1 MSAESEE
8 RDEMLSSATAVASE
22 EDRGR
27 QIGPYQVVRR
37 IGEGVAG
44 IVYEGEQQEPRQQ
57 RVAVKVIKE
66 GRDWQ
71 QVVDRFEAKWHA
83 LSQIDHPH
91 IAKVLGSGTRA
102 SGQPYFVLELVE
114 GLPITRHCDE
124 RQLPLKPRLAL
135 FITVCR
141 AVQYAHQKGLIHG
154 DLKPSNVLMAGEGEE
169 PAPKILDFIIAQ
181 ATRQNPNENDPSL
194 DPATRGAKPEYLSPE
209 QAGSDTADID
219 TRSDVY
225 SLGVL
230 LYELLTGT
238 TPLDPEELKD
248 VSRKQVLRLIREKD
262 FPQPSDRLTD
272 SDDRL
277 SSVAKRR
284 QVKPRKLVSLVRD
297 GLDCV
302 VMKALEKDRDNRY
315 ETVHEL
321 ARDVERYLAG
331 KPLEASPAS
340 RRKLWKWAKTSPR
353 PVVTTG
359 LAIVLLFGFLV
370 GTSFAIWKW
379 YDAHEAEMEAKEAN
393 HKRAQAEEHG
403 QKLADKLKK
412 TQEAAE
418 IRKKERDQARQA
430 EKAAEDSEHRT
441 NDVLDFVRKQ
451 FMSAA
456 RPGDRSVADAFWAG
470 TRRRE
475 DATARKDVTLREVVD
490 EAESKVGQR
499 FAKLPR
505 EEATV
510 REMLGFAYLNLGDA
524 AKAVDQYKRAFEL
537 RLAVQGVSDLDAA
550 DCRNQLAVA
559 YRLAGRADEAAAL
572 FHLTPNST
580 EHGAALAAHAVTL
593 LLENKP
599 AEAEL
604 KFRESLK
611 LRQKTKPDDWTT
623 FETQSLVGECLLE
636 EGEYAD
642 AEPLLLAGYKGMK
655 EHEDDIP
662 AHYQSRLTAA
672 LARLARLYEAWGKL
686 TEAARWRAELEIA
699 MRPKG

>member
-8 RDEMLSSATAVASE
+8 RDDMLSNATAVASE
-22 EDRGR
+22 DDRGR
-27 QIGPYQVVRR
+27 HIGPYQVVRR

-44 IVYEGEQQEPRQQ
+44 IVYEGEQLEPEQQ
-57 RVAVKVIKE
+57 TVAVKVIKD

-71 QVVDRFEAKWHA
+71 QAVDRFEAKWRA

-91 IAKVLGSGTRA
+91 IAKVLGSGKQA

-124 RQLPLKPRLAL
+124 HQVPLKARLAL
-135 FITVCR
+135 FITVCQ
-141 AVQYAHQKGLIHG
+141 AVHHAHQKGLIHG
-154 DLKPSNVLMAGEGEE
+154 DLKPSNVLMAGQDDK
-169 PAPKILDFIIAQ
+169 PAPKILDLGIAQ
-181 ATRQNPNENDPSL
+181 ATRQGPTESDPSL
-194 DPATRGAKPEYLSPE
+194 DPAIRGAKPEYLSPE
-209 QAGSDTADID
+209 QADPDISDID

-238 TPLDPEELKD
+238 TPLKPEQLKD
-248 VSRKQVLRLIREKD
+248 VSRKQILRLIREKEI
-262 FPQPSDRLTD
+262 PQPSDRLQE
-272 SDDRL
+272 SDGRL
-277 SSVAKRR
+277 SSVAER
-284 QVKPRKLVSLVRD
+284 RKLKPKKLVRSVRD

-302 VMKALEKDRDNRY
+302 VMKALEKGRDQRY

-340 RRKLWKWAKTSPR
+340 RRKMWKWAKTAPR
-353 PVVTTG
+353 PFLTAA
-359 LAIVLLFGFLV
+359 LAIFLLFGFLV
-370 GTSFAIWKW
+370 GTSLAIWKW

-393 HKRAQAEEHG
+393 HKREQAEEHG
-403 QKLADKLKK
+403 QKLANKLKK
-412 TQEAAE
+412 TEEAAE
-418 IRKKERDQARQA
+418 VRKKERDQARQA
-430 EKAAEDSEHRT
+430 EKAAEKSEHRT
-441 NDVLDFVRKQ
+441 NDVLDFFRKQ

-456 RPGDRSVADAFWAG
+456 RPGDRSIADAFWAG

-475 DATARKDVTLREVVD
+475 DATVRKDVTLREVVD
-490 EAESKVGQR
+490 ETESKVGAR
-499 FAKLPR
+499 FANLPQ

-537 RLAVQGVSDLDAA
+537 RVAIQGVSDVDSA
-550 DCRNQLAVA
+550 DCRKQLAIA

-572 FHLTPNST
+572 FHVRPQST
-580 EHGAALAAHAVTL
+580 EQATALAAHGVTL

-604 KFRESLK
+604 KFRDSLN
-611 LRQKTKPDDWTT
+611 LRQKTQPDDWTT
-623 FETQSLVGECLLE
+623 FETESLLGECLLE
-636 EGEYAD
+636 QGEYAD
-642 AEPLLLAGYKGMK
+642 AEPHLLSGYKGMK

-662 AHYQSRLTAA
+662 ARYNGRITAA
-672 LARLARLYEAWGKL
+672 VERLARLYEAWGKL
-686 TEAARWRAELEIA
+686 IEAAHWRLELEA
-699 MRPKG
+699 ATRP